1 MELPL
6 MVNVQHV
13 KQQLQ
18 AGNDLVL
25 LDVRTAAEFESVHI
39 DGSLNVALDQI
50 EQQRQQLSE
59 SLKHPVVLVCR
70 SGNRARQAAAL
81 LQHVNLP
88 NLHILEG
95 GIQAWQAAN
104 EPVKQGRQRWALD
117 RQVRGLAGS
126 IVLFSMIGSLFW
138 SPLRWV
144 AAFMG
149 AGLAY
154 SALTDSCAMGML
166 LSKLPYNRQ
175 TSCQP
180 SFTPMQNEVKA

>member
-149 AGLAY
+149 AGLTY

-175 TSCQP
+175 TTCQP
-180 SFTPMQNEVKA
+180 SFTPIQNEVKA